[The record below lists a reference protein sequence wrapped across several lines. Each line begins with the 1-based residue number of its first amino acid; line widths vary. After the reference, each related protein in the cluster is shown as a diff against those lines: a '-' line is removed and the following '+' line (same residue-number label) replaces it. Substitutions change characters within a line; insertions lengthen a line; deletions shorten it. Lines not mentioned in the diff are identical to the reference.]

1 MSTLEHSFDGFGPF
15 ADSLDQ
21 GERNARL
28 DRLAAAA
35 GTVCLAA
42 YIEMINLTKV
52 HAARNLGPV
61 CDTLNRM
68 KPEERR
74 ALREAYAA
82 SA

>member
-1 MSTLEHSFDGFGPF
+1 MTTVNTNLVQLALQFHTMSSSRTPANTSTC
-15 ADSLDQ
+15 A
-21 GERNARL
+21 NA
-28 DRLAAAA
+28 
-35 GTVCLAA
+35 
-42 YIEMINLTKV
+42 TKV